1 MKTEMALAR
10 GTENRGQG
18 VRTGKCCLYCGGF
31 AIARN
36 SMRTNYGWYRRYFCK
51 DCGARF
57 TLRTL
62 SWQVAQAH
70 RRQMRAVAKAKLA
83 AAAKPSPPRPLATLE
98 TDPAIRK
105 ERRWLAE
112 KIAQTTSPVLLRQM
126 MERLTLLGGL

>member
-1 MKTEMALAR
+1 MKTKDLMAR
-10 GTENRGQG
+10 GTENRGKR

-62 SWQVAQAH
+62 SWQVAEAH
-70 RRQMRAVAKAKLA
+70 RRQMRAVAKAKKMAEDA
-83 AAAKPSPPRPLATLE
+83 ARMRAQAALDANPR
-98 TDPAIRK
+98 IRK

-112 KIAQTTSPVLLRQM
+112 KIAQTTSPVLIRQM
-126 MERLTLLGGL
+126 RNRLTLLEGL

>member
-18 VRTGKCCLYCGGF
+18 VRSGKCCLYCGGF

-62 SWQVAQAH
+62 SWQVAEAH
-70 RRQMRAVAKAKLA
+70 RRQMRAVAKAKKMAEDA
-83 AAAKPSPPRPLATLE
+83 ARMRAQAALDANPR
-98 TDPAIRK
+98 IRK

-112 KIAQTTSPVLLRQM
+112 KIAQTTSPVLIRQM
-126 MERLTLLGGL
+126 RNRLTLLEGL

>member
-62 SWQVAQAH
+62 SWQVAEAH
-70 RRQMRAVAKAKLA
+70 RRQMRAVAKAKKMAEDA
-83 AAAKPSPPRPLATLE
+83 ARMRAQAALDANPR
-98 TDPAIRK
+98 IRK

-126 MERLTLLGGL
+126 RNRLTLLEGL